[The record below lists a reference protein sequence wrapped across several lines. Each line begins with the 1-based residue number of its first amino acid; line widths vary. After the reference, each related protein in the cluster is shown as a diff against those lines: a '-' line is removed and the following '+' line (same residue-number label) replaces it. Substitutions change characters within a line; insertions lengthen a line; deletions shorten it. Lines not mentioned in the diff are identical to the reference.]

1 MEENE
6 QKLIQEVKTLSNECQ
21 QAEDSNQR
29 IAEKYQAIRLQLDDK
44 KTSFLEVEKEKREFE
59 LKCNVLNRDMKL
71 LQE

>member
-29 IAEKYQAIRLQLDDK
+29 IAEKYKAIRLQLDDK